1 MSIKSHK
8 NPKVAFQRVLH
19 VASGVY
25 GSRVA
30 SLALVSGLILLVAL
44 LVYMTGGT
52 RNAYLHLMY
61 VPLFIA
67 GAWFGVVG
75 GVLAGLGAGIL
86 LGPWM
91 PLDAATGQMQLMV
104 NWMARAAFF
113 MLAAGIAGVL
123 MAVVRRQEGQLSWL
137 AYHSSTTTLPNRE
150 ALVAAL
156 RERNDSCAVVVI
168 GINTFEHIIN
178 AFGSY
183 VADHVLRAAA
193 QRLRELDRRIG
204 SVFDLRSHKLAFL
217 WPDGEAELMAL
228 IERLQVEVNQPLEV
242 DGVPI
247 HVDMALGAAGFE
259 DKAQPPELLVQR
271 ANIAQ
276 VEAARQGLFY
286 SAYRHSNDESRKRN
300 MSRLASFP
308 RAIRNSELFL
318 EYQPKIELRS
328 GRTIGFE
335 ALARWRHPVIGVIP
349 PNDFVPLVEQTALVH
364 PFTRWVLRAA
374 IAHVAAL
381 GGAGFYPN
389 VAVNIS
395 PRNLLDET
403 LPDHIRS
410 TLREF
415 RVSAEQL
422 ELEITESA
430 IVRAGMSAL
439 ESLKELRARGVRV
452 SIDDFGAGH
461 TALRNLTELPVDC
474 LKIDQAFIR
483 TLLQDTRREEIVRA
497 IIQLAGTLGLS
508 VVAEGI
514 EDRETAERLR
524 TMNCGMGQ
532 GYFYSRPM
540 PASNVRGWLETMGAE
555 RAGTLT
561 T

>member
-1 MSIKSHK
+1 MSRKTD
-8 NPKVAFQRVLH
+8 NDPGVVLQQ
-19 VASGVY
+19 ASRAA
-25 GSRVA
+25 SRLYSSRMA
-30 SLALVSGLILLVAL
+30 SLALLSGLILLVAL
-44 LVYMTGGT
+44 LVHATGGT

-67 GAWFGVVG
+67 GAWFGIAG
-75 GVLAGLGAGIL
+75 GILAGLCAGIL

-91 PLDAATGQMQLMV
+91 PMDVATGQMQLMI
-104 NWMARAAFF
+104 NWVARTALF
-113 MLAAGIAGVL
+113 MLSAGVAGVL
-123 MAVVRRQEGQLSWL
+123 VAVVKRQEDQLSWL
-137 AYHSSTTTLPNRE
+137 AYHSSATTLPNRE
-150 ALVAAL
+150 ALVLAL
-156 RERNDSCAVVVI
+156 QGRNDGCAVVVI

-183 VADHVLRAAA
+183 VADNVLQAAA
-193 QRLRELDRRIG
+193 QRLQELDRRIG
-204 SVFDLRSHKLAFL
+204 TVFDLRSHKLAFL
-217 WPDGEAELMAL
+217 WPEGEAELMAL
-228 IERLQVEVNQPLEV
+228 VERLQVQVNQPLEV

-247 HVDMALGAAGFE
+247 HVDVSLGAAGFE
-259 DKAQPPELLVQR
+259 DKAQSPELLVRR

-286 SAYRHSNDESRKRN
+286 SEYRHSNDESRKRN

-318 EYQPKIELRS
+318 EYQPKVDLQS
-328 GRTIGFE
+328 GKTVGFE
-335 ALARWRHPVIGVIP
+335 ALARWRHPVIGIIP

-374 IAHVAAL
+374 IAHVATL
-381 GGAGFYPN
+381 GAAGFYPN

-403 LPDHIRS
+403 LPDHIRN

-415 RVSAEQL
+415 RVSAGQL

-524 TMNCGMGQ
+524 AMNCGMGQ

-540 PASNVRGWLETMGAE
+540 AASNLKHWLENMGVDQP
-555 RAGTLT
+555 GVVT